1 NVATPMYSVFL
12 SIGLLIGI
20 GGGALFSMCMGQGK
34 ITDARKI
41 FTASM
46 IATTVIIIVISV
58 VSYLFIEELAVLFGA
73 NKDTLGY
80 VIDYIEILLLF
91 SLFMAWEAVLSV
103 FVRNDGNPNLAMLGL
118 VVT

>member
-1 NVATPMYSVFL
+1 
-12 SIGLLIGI
+12 
-20 GGGALFSMCMGQGK
+20 
-34 ITDARKI
+34 
-41 FTASM
+41 SM

-118 VVT
+118 VVTAVTNIILDYWMIFILKWEVVGAALASVIAIAIGLLVLLAH